1 LSMTLQG
8 QEENKKMH
16 QLWLC
21 VVFIIEVESLGYIP
35 GPAL

>member
-1 LSMTLQG
+1 MTLQG
-8 QEENKKMH
+8 QGGNKKMH
-16 QLWLC
+16 QLWLF